1 MSVRWASRLS
11 GGSLNWASTSGA
23 SYNQGVINGS
33 ADVLD
38 AVETDLLLI
47 WQINAAVTADLT
59 LLWQVNASP
68 ITAVESD
75 LTLTWQVI
83 TAAGTSVERDLV
95 LLWRIDGSVTRNL
108 SLVWQLQ
115 GEPGELRESV
125 QWTAMVTPEGVLT
138 QVAA

>member
-23 SYNQGVINGS
+23 SYSQGVINGT
-33 ADVLD
+33 AYALD
-38 AVETDLLLI
+38 SVETDLLLI
-47 WQINAAVTADLT
+47 WQISAAVTSDLT

-75 LTLTWQVI
+75 LTLTWNVI
-83 TAAGTSVERDLV
+83 TEAGTSVERDLV
-95 LLWRIDGSVTRNL
+95 LLWQREGSVTSNL
-108 SLVWQLQ
+108 SLVWQVQ

-125 QWTAMVTPEGVLT
+125 LWTARVTSEGALI
-138 QVAA
+138 AA